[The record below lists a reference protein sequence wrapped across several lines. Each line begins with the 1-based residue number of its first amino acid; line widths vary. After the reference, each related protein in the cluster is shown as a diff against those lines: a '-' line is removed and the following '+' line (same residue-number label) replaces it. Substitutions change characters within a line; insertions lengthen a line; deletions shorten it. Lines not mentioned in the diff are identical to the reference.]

1 MRILQALVF
10 AVLLGIVA
18 LGCGD
23 STAPPPAEFGPPTNV
38 LAQSVNSGSVGLSW
52 GPPAGVVDTLI
63 TGYIIAYGDVRDSIP
78 GSPRMY
84 TAINLL
90 PEIVSFTLQA
100 VSTDREYSNTT
111 GKSWAP
117 AARYDSVFSLYEYD
131 VSQLLRTSALN
142 IGSRTE
148 APSAVPVALAAQL
161 PFDAYV
167 AGQGGQQL
175 SLRGGQLFNA
185 AYDPFLF
192 ADRAD
197 VAPSLDY
204 YIDQFPTTYTR
215 GEVVLRDNTIYYARG
230 TGAPGEIHYVRIHVR
245 LGPGVY
251 PNRTVIISLS
261 VQKVPSLQ
269 FAYSGHDEGGS
280 ANVLAYTFIRS

>member
-1 MRILQALVF
+1 MRILQSLVV
-10 AVLLGIVA
+10 AVTLGMVA
-18 LGCGD
+18 AGCED
-23 STAPPPAEFGPPTNV
+23 NTAPAVAGFGPPTNV
-38 LAQSVNSGSVGLSW
+38 LAQSVNATSVGLSW
-52 GPPAGVVDTLI
+52 GPPAGVVDTLVAA
-63 TGYIIAYGDVRDSIP
+63 YIISYGDVRDSIP

-84 TAINLL
+84 TAANLL
-90 PEIVSFTLQA
+90 QGIASFTLQA
-100 VSTDREYSNTT
+100 VSMDRQYSNTT

-131 VSQLLRTSALN
+131 VSQLLRNSALN
-142 IGSRTE
+142 IGTRTE

-167 AGQGGQQL
+167 VGQGGQQL
-175 SLRGGQLFNA
+175 SLKGGQMFNT

-215 GEVVLRDNTIYYARG
+215 SEVVLRDNSIYYARG
-230 TGAPGEIHYVRIHVR
+230 TGAPGETHYVRIHVR
-245 LGPGVY
+245 FGPGTY

-269 FAYSGHDEGGS
+269 FASSGGGELGS
-280 ANVLAYTFIRS
+280 TPVSPLTPGRS